1 MKTPDDPDPSADRWA
16 SQSSFT
22 NFYASEVR
30 LIVLFV
36 YKNGATWDDAWDA
49 TQNAFAE
56 TFQRWDS
63 IDYPAKYVRATA
75 LRNYRAQQ
83 QRSSEDV
90 RRATEAE
97 WFYFPSFDQLKLLD
111 EEKDV
116 IDAIAKL
123 PDRQREV
130 MAWSYDG
137 FSISE
142 ISDLLRVDAGR
153 VRSNLHLARKRL
165 KEALNDNRD
174 WFMGGD
180 E

>member
-1 MKTPDDPDPSADRWA
+1 MKTPDDPDPSADQWA
-16 SQSSFT
+16 GQSSFT
-22 NFYASEVR
+22 DFYASEVR

-56 TFQRWDS
+56 AFQRWDS

-75 LRNYRAQQ
+75 LRNYRAQK

-123 PDRQREV
+123 PERQREV
-130 MAWSYDG
+130 MAWNYDG
-137 FSISE
+137 FSIPE
-142 ISDLLRVDAGR
+142 ISDLLHVDPRR